1 MKWIDDLRGDLLYA
15 ARTVRRSPTFA
26 AAAIVSLAL
35 GIGANTLAFSVVH
48 ALVLEP
54 LPIDRP
60 DEVVFVQPDHL
71 RITGVSFPNYRDLR
85 DRAVTFAGLSAYR
98 VSPMNI
104 DRGGGSGL
112 PERAWGYLA
121 TGNYFDVLGV
131 RPALG
136 RFFHAADDERPG
148 AAALV
153 VLSFNFWTTH
163 FVADPSVV
171 GRSIR
176 INRLPYTVIG
186 VAPRDFR
193 GVERFYPADAWVPMM
208 MQAQIEVGN
217 EWLER
222 RATANTWVVGRL
234 KPDVTAGAAAANLNA
249 VAAELAREH
258 PDVNSGFHL
267 KLTRPGFVGDA
278 LGRPVRAF
286 TFGLLTL
293 AALVLLVACANL
305 ASVLAA
311 RGADR
316 QRELAIRISIGAGRW
331 RIVRQLLT
339 ESVLLAIAGGAA
351 GCALAFAGA
360 RAISAW
366 HAPMDFP
373 VQMDVSIDR
382 AVLLFATAASIAA
395 GVLFGVAPARRAA
408 RIDPGV
414 SLKDGHDADSS
425 RRMPLRDLLVVA
437 QVALCFVLIAGG
449 LLSLRGL
456 QQALM
461 MPLGFDPHGV
471 TMAGFELGLAGYS
484 PDDGRRFQQRALAAV
499 QQLPGVVS
507 AAYGNSLPLSID
519 QSRTTVSRA
528 DRPRDPGN
536 ALLTIRY
543 EVSPG
548 YFRTLGMHL
557 LHGRD
562 FEWRDDA
569 SRPAVAVV
577 NAAFAK
583 MLFGTSD
590 AVGRQLRYG
599 FADHVIDI
607 VGVIEDG
614 KYESLVE
621 SAAPAMFVP
630 MQQGYNTTTTLIV
643 RSSAAPE
650 RTAASVR
657 QVMAAL
663 DPSLTLYGIGTVEQM
678 LGFVLFPN
686 RMAALALSAF
696 GVLGIVLA
704 ATGINGTVAY
714 AVSQR
719 RREIGIRVAIGAT
732 STSVLRVVLGRMV
745 ALIVAGAAVGL
756 GLALAAGRTLASIV
770 YQGSPRDPV
779 VFTAVA
785 GLLVLVGVASCWVP
799 ALRSL
804 RIEPMQALRP
814 E

>member
-1 MKWIDDLRGDLLYA
+1 
-15 ARTVRRSPTFA
+15 
-26 AAAIVSLAL
+26 
-35 GIGANTLAFSVVH
+35 
-48 ALVLEP
+48 
-54 LPIDRP
+54 
-60 DEVVFVQPDHL
+60 
-71 RITGVSFPNYRDLR
+71 
-85 DRAVTFAGLSAYR
+85 
-98 VSPMNI
+98 
-104 DRGGGSGL
+104 
-112 PERAWGYLA
+112 
-121 TGNYFDVLGV
+121 
-131 RPALG
+131 
-136 RFFHAADDERPG
+136 
-148 AAALV
+148 
-153 VLSFNFWTTH
+153 
-163 FVADPSVV
+163 
-171 GRSIR
+171 
-176 INRLPYTVIG
+176 
-186 VAPRDFR
+186 
-193 GVERFYPADAWVPMM
+193 
-208 MQAQIEVGN
+208 
-217 EWLER
+217 
-222 RATANTWVVGRL
+222 
-234 KPDVTAGAAAANLNA
+234 
-249 VAAELAREH
+249 
-258 PDVNSGFHL
+258 
-267 KLTRPGFVGDA
+267 
-278 LGRPVRAF
+278 
-286 TFGLLTL
+286 
-293 AALVLLVACANL
+293 
-305 ASVLAA
+305 
-311 RGADR
+311 
-316 QRELAIRISIGAGRW
+316 
-331 RIVRQLLT
+331 
-339 ESVLLAIAGGAA
+339 
-351 GCALAFAGA
+351 
-360 RAISAW
+360 
-366 HAPMDFP
+366 
-373 VQMDVSIDR
+373 
-382 AVLLFATAASIAA
+382 
-395 GVLFGVAPARRAA
+395 
-408 RIDPGV
+408 
-414 SLKDGHDADSS
+414 
-425 RRMPLRDLLVVA
+425 
-437 QVALCFVLIAGG
+437 
-449 LLSLRGL
+449 
-456 QQALM
+456 
-461 MPLGFDPHGV
+461 
-471 TMAGFELGLAGYS
+471 
-484 PDDGRRFQQRALAAV
+484 
-499 QQLPGVVS
+499 
-507 AAYGNSLPLSID
+507 
-519 QSRTTVSRA
+519 
-528 DRPRDPGN
+528 
-536 ALLTIRY
+536 
-543 EVSPG
+543 
-548 YFRTLGMHL
+548 MHL